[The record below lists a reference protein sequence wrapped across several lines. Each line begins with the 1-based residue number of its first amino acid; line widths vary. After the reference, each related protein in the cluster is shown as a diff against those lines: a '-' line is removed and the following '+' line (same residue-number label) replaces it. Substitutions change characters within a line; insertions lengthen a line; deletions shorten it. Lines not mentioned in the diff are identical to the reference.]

1 MKVVIEGI
9 GGVLLGCALLLDLA
23 INLARFILFVIRTA
37 R

>member
-9 GGVLLGCALLLDLA
+9 GGVLLAYALLLDLA
-23 INLARFILFVIRTA
+23 INLVRFILFIVGKA